1 MASRGDESDGDLVE
15 AALAGDTSAFSTLM
29 SRHKDGL
36 YRFIRRYVG
45 DAEEAFDL
53 VQESFVAAW
62 TALHGFDRSRSFPV
76 WLRRIALNKCRDWSR
91 RRKVRQF
98 FFGAAPLDA
107 ADRVAAPR
115 PSDLDSNISTER
127 RLAAL
132 DAAIAALPSALK
144 EPLLLTSFEGLSH
157 QEAAQFLHLTPKG
170 IETRIYRAKQRLR
183 AALDKADGE
192 G

>member
-1 MASRGDESDGDLVE
+1 MASRGDESDGDLVQ
-15 AALAGDTSAFSTLM
+15 AALAGDNSAFSALM

-62 TALHGFDRSRSFPV
+62 LALRSFDRSRSFPV

-98 FFGAAPLDA
+98 FFGAAQLESVDRAPALTN
-107 ADRVAAPR
+107 ADDEGSMEP
-115 PSDLDSNISTER
+115 

-132 DAAIAALPSALK
+132 DAAIAALPTALK
-144 EPLLLTSFEGLSH
+144 EPLLLTTLEGLSH
-157 QEAAQFLHLTPKG
+157 QEAAQLLRVTPKA
-170 IETRIYRAKQRLR
+170 IETRIYRAKLRLK
-183 AALDKADGE
+183 AALDKAGGE